1 MHKRGILCAA
11 LAVAL
16 GVAALPAQAQLGEKP
31 IRIVF
36 PYAAGGAGDALAR
49 LLAEE
54 LRKAVNRPVIV
65 ENKTGAAGRLGV
77 LEVVKA
83 AKDGDTILLTPIAPT
98 AVHQH
103 VFDDLPYDPDKD
115 LVPITQVSKFEFG
128 IGVGPEVPAKNLK
141 ELVAWIKANP
151 GKASFGSPGAGALP
165 HFFGILFGKSAG
177 VEMVHV
183 GYRGS
188 AIALVDVLAG
198 QIPMIVTTTSDLLGA
213 HKSGKIRILAT
224 SDSERSPLVPEVP
237 TFKESGYDIVG
248 TSWYAVYAP
257 AGTPDAIVQRYAKI
271 FSEALKKP
279 ELQQRLLVLGLYATG
294 TTPEAIAAIH
304 KKDSAFWGEAVK
316 ISGFK
321 AGKQ

>member
-1 MHKRGILCAA
+1 MDRRGILCAA
-11 LAVAL
+11 FAVAL
-16 GVAALPAQAQLGEKP
+16 GLAGTPAQAQITEKP

-54 LRKAVNRPVIV
+54 LRQGTKRPVIV

-83 AKDGDTILLTPIAPT
+83 DKDGDTILLTPIAPT

-103 VFDDLPYDPDKD
+103 VFTDLPYNPDKD
-115 LVPITQVSKFEFG
+115 LVPVTQVSKFEFG

-141 ELVAWIKANP
+141 ELVAWLKANP
-151 GKASFGSPGAGALP
+151 AKTSFGSPGAGALP
-165 HFFGILFGKSAG
+165 HFFGILFGKAAG
-177 VEMVHV
+177 VDMVHI

-188 AIALVDVLAG
+188 AIALTDVLGG

-213 HKSGKIRILAT
+213 HKGGKIRILAT

-237 TFKESGYDIVG
+237 TFKESGYNIVG
-248 TSWYAVYAP
+248 TSWYGIYAP
-257 AGTPDAIVQRYAKI
+257 TGTPDAIVQRYAKVL
-271 FSEALKKP
+271 SEALKKP
-279 ELQQRLLVLGLYATG
+279 ELQKRLLELGLYATG
-294 TTPEAIAAIH
+294 TTPAEFAAIH

-316 ISGFK
+316 LSGFK
-321 AGKQ
+321 PGKE

>member
-1 MHKRGILCAA
+1 MKRRGILCAA
-11 LAVAL
+11 LL
-16 GVAALPAQAQLGEKP
+16 AAFGFAAAPAQAQLGEKP

-36 PYAAGGAGDALAR
+36 PYASGGAGDALAR
-49 LLAEE
+49 LLADE
-54 LRKAVNRPVIV
+54 LRKGMNRPVIV

-83 AKDGDTILLTPIAPT
+83 EKDGDTILLTPIAPT

-115 LVPITQVSKFEFG
+115 LVAVSQVAKFEFG

-141 ELVAWIKANP
+141 ELVAWMKANP
-151 GKASFGSPGAGALP
+151 TKASFGSPGAGALP
-165 HFFGILFGKSAG
+165 HFFGILFGKAAG

-188 AIALVDVLAG
+188 AIALTDVLGG

-271 FSEALKKP
+271 FMEALKKP
-279 ELQQRLLVLGLYATG
+279 ELKQRLLELGLYATG
-294 TTPEAIAAIH
+294 TTPEEIAKIH
-304 KKDSAFWGEAVK
+304 KADSAFWANAVK

-321 AGKQ
+321 AAKQ

>member
-1 MHKRGILCAA
+1 MNRRGILCVALSAA
-11 LAVAL
+11 LCFAVA
-16 GVAALPAQAQLGEKP
+16 PASAQLTEKP

-54 LRKAVNRPVIV
+54 LRQGTKRPVIV

-83 AKDGDTILLTPIAPT
+83 DKDGDTILLTPIAPT

-103 VFDDLPYDPDKD
+103 VFDDLPYNPDKD
-115 LVPITQVSKFEFG
+115 LVPVAQISKFEFG
-128 IGVGPEVPAKNLK
+128 IAVGPEVPAKNLK
-141 ELVAWIKANP
+141 ELVAWMKANP
-151 GKASFGSPGAGALP
+151 GKTSFGSPGAGALP
-165 HFFGILFGKSAG
+165 HFFGILFGKAAG

-188 AIALVDVLAG
+188 AIALADVLGG

-213 HKSGKIRILAT
+213 HKGGKVRILAT

-257 AGTPDAIVQRYAKI
+257 TGTPNAIVQRYSKI
-271 FSEALKKP
+271 FSDALKKP
-279 ELQQRLLVLGLYATG
+279 ELKKRLLEIGLYATG
-294 TTPEAIAAIH
+294 STPEEIAAIH

-316 ISGFK
+316 LSGFK

>member
-1 MHKRGILCAA
+1 MHRRGILCAA
-11 LAVAL
+11 FAVAL
-16 GVAALPAQAQLGEKP
+16 GFAAMPAQAQLGEKP
-31 IRIVF
+31 VRIVF

-54 LRKAVNRPVIV
+54 LRKGLNRPVIV

-103 VFDDLPYDPDKD
+103 VFDDLPYNPDKD
-115 LVPITQVSKFEFG
+115 LVPVTQVAKFEFG

-141 ELVAWIKANP
+141 ELVAWMKANP
-151 GKASFGSPGAGALP
+151 SKTSFGSPGAGALP
-165 HFFGILFGKSAG
+165 HFFGILFGKAAG

-198 QIPMIVTTTSDLLGA
+198 QIPMIVTTTSDLLGS
-213 HKSGKIRILAT
+213 HKAGKIRILAT
-224 SDSERSPLVPEVP
+224 SDSVRSPLVPDVP

-279 ELQQRLLVLGLYATG
+279 ELQKRLLELGLYATG
-294 TTPEAIAAIH
+294 TTPEEIAKIH
-304 KKDSAFWGEAVK
+304 KQDSAFWGEAVK

>member
-1 MHKRGILCAA
+1 MNRRGILCAA
-11 LAVAL
+11 LSAAL
-16 GVAALPAQAQLGEKP
+16 CFGVAPAAAQITEKP

-54 LRKAVNRPVIV
+54 LRQGMNRPVIV

-83 AKDGDTILLTPIAPT
+83 EKNGDTILLTPIAPT

-103 VFDDLPYDPDKD
+103 VFDDLPYNPDKD
-115 LVPITQVSKFEFG
+115 LVPVAQISKFEFG
-128 IGVGPEVPAKNLK
+128 IGVGPDVPAKNLK
-141 ELVAWIKANP
+141 ELVAWMKANP
-151 GKASFGSPGAGALP
+151 TKTSFGSPGAGALP
-165 HFFGILFGKSAG
+165 HFFGILFGKAAG

-188 AIALVDVLAG
+188 AIALTDVLGG

-224 SDSERSPLVPEVP
+224 SDSERSPLVPDVP

-257 AGTPDAIVQRYAKI
+257 VGTPAAVVERYAKI

-279 ELQQRLLVLGLYATG
+279 ELKKRLLELGLYATG
-294 TTPEAIAAIH
+294 STPAEIAAIH

>member
-1 MHKRGILCAA
+1 MNKWKFLCAA
-11 LAVAL
+11 LSLAVA
-16 GVAALPAQAQLGEKP
+16 AAVSPAQAQMSEKP

-54 LRKAVNRPVIV
+54 LRVAMNRPVIV

-83 AKDGDTILLTPIAPT
+83 PKDGDTILLTPIAPT

-103 VFDDLPYDPDKD
+103 VFDDLPYNPDKD
-115 LVPITQVSKFEFG
+115 LVAVAQIAKFEFG

-141 ELVAWIKANP
+141 ELVAWMKANP
-151 GKASFGSPGAGALP
+151 TKTSFGSPGAGALP

-188 AIALVDVLAG
+188 AIALTDVLGG

-213 HKSGKIRILAT
+213 HKSGRIRILAT

-237 TFKESGYDIVG
+237 TFKESGFDIVG

-257 AGTPDAIVQRYAKI
+257 AGTPNEVVQRYAKI
-271 FSEALKKP
+271 FSDALKKP
-279 ELQQRLLVLGLYATG
+279 ELKQRLLELGLYATG
-294 TTPEAIAAIH
+294 STPEEIAAIH

-321 AGKQ
+321 AAKQ

>member
-1 MHKRGILCAA
+1 MNRRGILCAA
-11 LAVAL
+11 LS
-16 GVAALPAQAQLGEKP
+16 AALALAVTPAVAQLGEKP

-54 LRKAVNRPVIV
+54 LRKGTNRPVIV

-77 LEVVKA
+77 SEVVKA
-83 AKDGDTILLTPIAPT
+83 EKDGDTILLTPIAPT

-103 VFDDLPYDPDKD
+103 VFDDLPYNPDKD
-115 LVPITQVSKFEFG
+115 LVPVTQVSKFEFG

-141 ELVAWIKANP
+141 ELVAWMKANP
-151 GKASFGSPGAGALP
+151 NKTSFGSPGAGALP
-165 HFFGILFGKSAG
+165 HFFGILFGKAAG

-188 AIALVDVLAG
+188 AIALADVLGG

-224 SDSERSPLVPEVP
+224 SDSERSPLVPDVP

-248 TSWYAVYAP
+248 TSWYGIYAP
-257 AGTPDAIVQRYAKI
+257 TGTPDAIVQRYAKI
-271 FSEALKKP
+271 FSESLKKP
-279 ELQQRLLVLGLYATG
+279 ELQKRLLELGLYATG
-294 TTPEAIAAIH
+294 TTPEAFAKIH
-304 KKDSAFWGEAVK
+304 KTDSAFWAEAVK
-316 ISGFK
+316 LSGFK